1 MTIRVLAIGD
11 TANNIAVLKKF
22 VKKSKIHLI
31 NFPRKG
37 AAVLTYVDD
46 IEFFNSLKISKQ
58 VKKING
64 IKENFDICIVMSW
77 AAARIA
83 YLADL
88 NYIMYFVGG
97 DIMTPPF
104 IKNAGYDYLNEPIR
118 TLNFVE
124 RWFYRNVFESAIAC
138 VTTTKEYFD
147 QLKKYRKDAIRIDRI
162 AVDTTIFN
170 ENVKPMDKKKEK
182 FTFFSPQRNGPE
194 KGMDIIWSALPLCKS
209 DFEIIMVEWFD
220 ERTPQEKKIVKQLLE
235 KKPSQISFIPIIKRE
250 DMARYYAY
258 ADAILG
264 QMRAGIQGAIEREAV
279 FCKKPVITYCDP
291 DMKTIIDG
299 KEITPTFLPNSRD
312 PNKLAEL
319 IDKVVESKE
328 FREKLLEEE
337 YKFVSAQG
345 NPDKAAADWDNLFES
360 TFKKYK
366 SIRRNSPHIKIKFL
380 NFVSFLFETFVYNIT
395 MKKKNIQAFGES
407 EYKRLT
413 K

>member
-124 RWFYRNVFESAIAC
+124 RWFYRNVFGSAIAC
-138 VTTTKEYFD
+138 VTTTREYFD

-170 ENVKPMDKKKEK
+170 ENVKPVDKKKGK

-194 KGMDIIWSALPLCKS
+194 KGMDIIWSALP
-209 DFEIIMVEWFD
+209 
-220 ERTPQEKKIVKQLLE
+220 
-235 KKPSQISFIPIIKRE
+235 
-250 DMARYYAY
+250 
-258 ADAILG
+258 
-264 QMRAGIQGAIEREAV
+264 
-279 FCKKPVITYCDP
+279 
-291 DMKTIIDG
+291 
-299 KEITPTFLPNSRD
+299 
-312 PNKLAEL
+312 
-319 IDKVVESKE
+319 
-328 FREKLLEEE
+328 
-337 YKFVSAQG
+337 
-345 NPDKAAADWDNLFES
+345 
-360 TFKKYK
+360 
-366 SIRRNSPHIKIKFL
+366 
-380 NFVSFLFETFVYNIT
+380 
-395 MKKKNIQAFGES
+395 
-407 EYKRLT
+407 
-413 K
+413 